1 MSIHNDVLLK
11 TDLELPLFIHG
22 KVRDTYELGD
32 YLLIIASDRISAFD
46 VILPCGIPNKGKVL
60 TQLSSFWFNKSS
72 DIIQNHLV
80 DVVSNVTSFKS
91 YLPAKYH
98 FKAPSYLA
106 GRSMIVRKAKR
117 LPIECVVRGF
127 LSGSG
132 WTEYKNKGSI
142 CGIKLPAGLVES
154 QDLPKP
160 IFTPTTKAETGH
172 DMPMSMK
179 EVVNIVGQE
188 IANKLMT
195 SSIAIYN
202 LAKEYA
208 KGRGFIIAD
217 TKMEFGIINDDL
229 ILIDELLTPDSSRF
243 WDIEKYR
250 IGQSQDSFD
259 KQPVRDWLER
269 TGWNKEPPAP
279 VLPLESIESTSLR
292 YQQAYERL
300 TNKKLS

>member
-72 DIIQNHLV
+72 AIIQNHLV

-98 FKAPSYLA
+98 FKAPSYLT
-106 GRSMIVRKAKR
+106 GRSMIVRKARR

-142 CGIKLPAGLVES
+142 CGINLPAGLVES

-243 WDIEKYR
+243 WDVEKYR
-250 IGQSQDSFD
+250 VGQSQDSFD

-279 VLPLESIESTSLR
+279 VLPLEIIESTSLR